1 MICDR
6 SALGKDYGVVLVP
19 EGLIEF
25 IPEVAVLIGQ
35 INEILAVEVEGDV
48 RTHVLSKLTPEAK
61 TLMEF
66 LPNSIANQ
74 LLLDRDP
81 HGNVQVA
88 QIQTESLLIQ
98 LLKTELKKRESYK
111 GTFQP
116 QAHYFGY
123 EGRCAIPSNFDA

>member
-35 INEILAVEVEGDV
+35 INEILAIEVEGDV

-88 QIQTESLLIQ
+88 QI
-98 LLKTELKKRESYK
+98 
-111 GTFQP
+111 
-116 QAHYFGY
+116 
-123 EGRCAIPSNFDA
+123 